1 MCRKTCD
8 SRLQSHAQ
16 ENMWF
21 KATKPCSG
29 KHVIQGYKA
38 MLWGQMIFLFCLSV
52 LHSLTFWF
60 FLKIGSYILIEFKS
74 LRPPHLGSPLKLAPP
89 LSGSALKLAPPLSG
103 SALKL
108 APPFSGQLIRL
119 YLFKYINWFRNQNI
133 FRNVISILLL
143 NVICFITLNG
153 YIIIP
158 LSSYEHTILL

>member
-1 MCRKTCD
+1 
-8 SRLQSHAQ
+8 
-16 ENMWF
+16 MWF

-74 LRPPHLGSPLKLAPP
+74 LRPPHLGSPLKLAPPLSGSDLKLAPP